1 MVSTAVIHEI
11 TRIPTHLLMLEWWS
25 WPCWLTHSGQF
36 TQRLQWCRNE
46 FESWGGHVRS
56 ECRGTNPAQSAGK
69 NFFGRAPPLFGS
81 KSTISR
87 FGERF
92 RTGQY
97 TVWSVSCLLFF
108 YSRCPPCPAIC
119 KSGGH
124 VPRPCPWSRRHCQR
138 DWAQVRERLPAKTD
152 VLTTERRRQPW
163 ITTVV
168 QNLCAFKRLFCV
180 MCHRRRRLRR
190 RVVWSRATVSSWRRC
205 RTFPAPVSTTTPDIS
220 TSSSSAKRRPSAR
233 FLRLR
238 SFFLSLSFAAVCDLF
253 KHFAILVILYVN
265 VQQISW
271 GLTLT
276 VLGVS

>member
-1 MVSTAVIHEI
+1 MKLHGFLLIYWCWSDGVGLVGSLPRDFSGTGTNLKVGGGTSGANVGAPIRRKAPEKIFLVVPLHFLALKAQLVVLVSAFMMVST
-11 TRIPTHLLMLEWWS
+11 
-25 WPCWLTHSGQF
+25 
-36 TQRLQWCRNE
+36 
-46 FESWGGHVRS
+46 VR
-56 ECRGTNPAQSAGK
+56 
-69 NFFGRAPPLFGS
+69 
-81 KSTISR
+81 
-87 FGERF
+87 
-92 RTGQY
+92 
-97 TVWSVSCLLFF
+97 SVSCLLFF